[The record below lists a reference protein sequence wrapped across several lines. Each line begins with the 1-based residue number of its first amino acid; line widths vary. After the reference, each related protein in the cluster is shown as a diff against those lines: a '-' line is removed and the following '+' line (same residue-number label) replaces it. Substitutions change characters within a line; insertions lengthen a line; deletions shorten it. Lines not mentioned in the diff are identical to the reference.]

1 MIFNP
6 DGHTGLD
13 KGFFLS
19 QTGNCKPFDD
29 KADGYCRAEG
39 VGTVIVKRLDDA
51 LAENDPILAVILDTK
66 TNHSATSDSMT
77 RPHVGAQI
85 DNMNAVLNESGI
97 DPRLISYVEMHGTG
111 TQVCT
116 SP

>member
-1 MIFNP
+1 MEGDCDTAVAGGTNMIFNP

-39 VGTVIVKRLDDA
+39 LA
-51 LAENDPILAVILDTK
+51 L
-66 TNHSATSDSMT
+66 
-77 RPHVGAQI
+77 
-85 DNMNAVLNESGI
+85 
-97 DPRLISYVEMHGTG
+97 
-111 TQVCT
+111 
-116 SP
+116 